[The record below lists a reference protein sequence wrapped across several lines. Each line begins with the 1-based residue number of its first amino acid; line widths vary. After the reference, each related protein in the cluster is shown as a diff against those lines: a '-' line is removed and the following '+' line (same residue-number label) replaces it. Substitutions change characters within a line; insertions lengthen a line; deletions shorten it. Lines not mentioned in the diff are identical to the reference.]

1 MSNITAPTSRKMNET
16 ELAEI
21 LRRMYRNAPNGEQ
34 TTAVHLFGIRYV
46 AELSAPNVSI
56 NRMVER
62 SGVGKT
68 TYHTEVRKGMRLAKY
83 VELNDRAAHGL

>member
-1 MSNITAPTSRKMNET
+1 MSNITDPTSRKMNET

-34 TTAVHLFGIRYV
+34 TTAIHLFGIRYV
-46 AELSAPNVSI
+46 AELSVPHVSI
-56 NRMVER
+56 NGMVER
-62 SGVGKT
+62 SGVGK

-83 VELNDRAAHGL
+83 VELNDRAAAHGL